1 MPQILAE
8 PRFQHEQN
16 IEIDVTPRAWRRAP
30 FAAPV
35 LPAQQLHRYCH
46 LYLLSSFPYRAVSS
60 RPHTPVFIRSYNEDS
75 TLSRRTFGMSEAD
88 ELKDMTRL
96 LASLW
101 EAAQRL
107 PEESERQD
115 AFRQIGSFHWR
126 VAALIARAL

>member
-1 MPQILAE
+1 
-8 PRFQHEQN
+8 
-16 IEIDVTPRAWRRAP
+16 
-30 FAAPV
+30 
-35 LPAQQLHRYCH
+35 
-46 LYLLSSFPYRAVSS
+46 
-60 RPHTPVFIRSYNEDS
+60 
-75 TLSRRTFGMSEAD
+75 MSEAG

-107 PEESERQD
+107 PEGSEQQD